1 MNNTCVFDIETN
13 GLDENL
19 TKVHCM
25 VLFDMESEQYFKYGP
40 NMGNLQIGLNRLDS
54 YSTIVG
60 HNIIRFDIP
69 AMTKILGW
77 KPKVSQEILD
87 TLVLSRLVFPDRKS
101 KDFEKKKVSSDQ
113 MGRHT
118 LKSWGQRLGFEKG
131 LFLRSKEVGQS
142 DFSDFGSYSDN
153 MLEYCRRDVQLTVM
167 LFNHLRKANFSKESI
182 KLEHEIFKICNK
194 QEEDGF
200 PFDAIKASQ
209 FYAVLCEHRK
219 LLQTELKNKFGSW
232 MEPSGEVF
240 TPKVNNKKLGYK
252 KGIPFQ
258 RLKLI
263 EFNPNSRQHIS
274 KRLTAIH
281 GWQPKEVT
289 PTGEPKID
297 EGVLEKLKYPEAK
310 LMAEALRI
318 NKMIGQ
324 LSEGKY
330 GWLSLEKENRLHGA
344 VHTMGTIAS
353 RCSHTHPNL
362 GQVPSVKTPF
372 GKECRQLF
380 TAPKGF
386 DLMGCDV
393 SGLEARVLAHYLAR
407 FDNGVFSNTLLK
419 GDIHSSNQKALGL
432 SSRDQAKTF
441 LYALCYGAGN
451 VKLGQIVGK
460 GVQEGQRLKDRFFK
474 SMPAFKKLRDAV
486 ALRGETGYLTGLDGR
501 MVPVRSEHSSL
512 NTLCQSAGAIICKRW
527 VVVFHDLLRARG
539 FVEDKDYQ
547 QVAFVHDEIQVL
559 VKEGKGDEIGK
570 IAVEAIEQAGKEY
583 NLRLPLTGEYKLGKS
598 WAETH

>member
-1 MNNTCVFDIETN
+1 MSECVFDIETN
-13 GLDENL
+13 GLEEKL

-40 NMGNLQIGLNRLDS
+40 NLGNLQIGLNRLDS

-60 HNIIRFDIP
+60 HNIIKFDLP
-69 AMTKILGW
+69 ALSKIFGW
-77 KPKVSQEILD
+77 KPSSNKKILD
-87 TLVLSRLVFPDRKS
+87 TLVLSRLIFPNRKQ
-101 KDFEKKKVSSDQ
+101 KDFEGKLVPSDLI
-113 MGRHT
+113 GRHS
-118 LKSWGQRLGFEKG
+118 LKSWGLRLNFEKG
-131 LFLRSKEVGQS
+131 LFARSAQAGHS
-142 DFSDFGSYSDN
+142 DFSKFESYSDN
-153 MLEYCRRDVQLTVM
+153 MLEYCKRDVELTVK
-167 LFNHLRKANFSKESI
+167 LLKHLSKASFSESSI
-182 KLEHEIFKICNK
+182 ELEHEIFKICNK

-200 PFDAIKASQ
+200 PFDAIKASK
-209 FYAVLCEHRK
+209 FYAILCEHRK
-219 LLQTELKNKFGSW
+219 KLQTELKEKFGTW
-232 MEPSGEVF
+232 LEPVGDVF
-240 TPKVNNKKLGYK
+240 IPKVNNKKLGYR
-252 KGIPFQ
+252 KGISVQ
-258 RLKLI
+258 RVQHI
-263 EFNPNSRQHIS
+263 VFNPNSRQHIA
-274 KRLTAIH
+274 KRLSDIH
-281 GWQPKEVT
+281 GWKAREFT

-297 EGVLEKLKYPEAK
+297 ETILDELKYPEAK

-324 LSEGKY
+324 LSEGKH
-330 GWLSLEKENRLHGA
+330 GWLSLEKKNRLHGA
-344 VHTMGTIAS
+344 VHTMGTVAS

-362 GQVPSVKTPF
+362 GQVPSTKTPF

-380 TAPKGF
+380 YAPNGF
-386 DLMGCDV
+386 TLMGCDV

-407 FDNGVFSNTLLK
+407 FDNGSFSNTLLE
-419 GDIHSSNQKALGL
+419 GDIHSTNQKALGL
-432 SSRDQAKTF
+432 DNRDQAKTF

-460 GVQEGQRLKDRFFK
+460 GAQEGTRLKDRFFK

-486 ALRGETGYLTGLDGR
+486 ILRGKSGYLTGLDGR

-527 VVVFHDLLRARG
+527 VVVFHNLLKARG

-559 VKEGKGDEIGK
+559 VKEGKGDDIGK
-570 IAVEAIEQAGKEY
+570 VAVEAIEQAGKEY
-583 NLRLPLTGEYKLGKS
+583 KLRIPLTGEYKLGKS